1 MASPSVVRMA
11 VGGLIV
17 LLIALTGCATPISA
31 PEIEPTQTTVSTSL
45 PANPTETIEA
55 QPTITAIPEPT
66 ATDIPQPTVESQLPI
81 AESEWV
87 ADGVITEGEYTYGE
101 DFSGI
106 RFWWKNDATHLY
118 FAMEGDTTGWVSV
131 GIDPERRMQG
141 ANYLFGYVDGDAV
154 KLWDAFGTAP
164 TGPNHPP
171 DEELGGTVDIV
182 TYAGIEEKG
191 ITRFEIQIPLDT
203 GDAYDKTLVPGQ
215 TYPYIIAIGGEDS
228 FNAYHQKYAEGQLVL
243 D

>member
-1 MASPSVVRMA
+1 
-11 VGGLIV
+11 
-17 LLIALTGCATPISA
+17 
-31 PEIEPTQTTVSTSL
+31 
-45 PANPTETIEA
+45 
-55 QPTITAIPEPT
+55 
-66 ATDIPQPTVESQLPI
+66 
-81 AESEWV
+81 
-87 ADGVITEGEYTYGE
+87 
-101 DFSGI
+101 
-106 RFWWKNDATHLY
+106 
-118 FAMEGDTTGWVSV
+118 MEGDTTGWVSV

-141 ANYLFGYVDGDAV
+141 ANYLFGYVDGDVV

-182 TYAGIEEKG
+182 TYAGIEENG

-203 GDAYDKTLVPGQ
+203 GDAYDKILVPGQ

-228 FNAYHQKYAEGQLVL
+228 YNAYHQKYAEGQLVL